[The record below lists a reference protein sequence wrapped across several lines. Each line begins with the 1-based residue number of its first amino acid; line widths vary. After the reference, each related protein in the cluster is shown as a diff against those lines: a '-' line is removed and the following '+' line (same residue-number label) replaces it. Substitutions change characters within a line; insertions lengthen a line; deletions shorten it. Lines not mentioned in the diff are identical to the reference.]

1 MNKKS
6 ALYVRIS
13 PEIDYKLRELI
24 FKKYSKY
31 EKGLLSHEVEEALK
45 NWILLHLQTHTQTQ
59 NLKLG
64 VPNAINP
71 TLENTINPSLKV
83 HKVWE
88 QVRDYLL
95 KNYYT
100 ELKPSQQISEPH
112 LRQAIKAV
120 RGSDP
125 RTVRKWMKLLE
136 EFKLI
141 KHIVG
146 AIWEIPSY

>member
-1 MNKKS
+1 MKKRS
-6 ALYVRIS
+6 IHIWLS
-13 PEIDYKLRELI
+13 PEIDNKLRELI
-24 FKKYSKY
+24 AKKYSRY
-31 EKGLLSHEVEEALK
+31 EKGLLSHEIEEALK
-45 NWILLHLQTHTQTQ
+45 NWVLLHTQAQ

-64 VPNAINP
+64 VPNAINS
-71 TLENTINPSLKV
+71 TLENTINPGLKV
-83 HKVWE
+83 HMVWE

-95 KNYYT
+95 KNYYA

-125 RTVRKWMKLLE
+125 RTVRKWLKLFQ
-136 EFKLI
+136 EFKLV

-146 AIWEIPSY
+146 AIWEVVSY

>member
-1 MNKKS
+1 MKKRP
-6 ALYVRIS
+6 LHIWLS
-13 PEIDYKLRELI
+13 PEIDNKLRELI
-24 FKKYSKY
+24 AKKYSRY
-31 EKGLLSHEVEEALK
+31 EKGLLSHEIEEALK
-45 NWILLHLQTHTQTQ
+45 NWVLLHTQAQ

-64 VPNAINP
+64 VPNDIKPPLN
-71 TLENTINPSLKV
+71 NIINPSLKV
-83 HKVWE
+83 HRVWE

-95 KNYYT
+95 KNYYA
-100 ELKPSQQISEPH
+100 ELKPSQQILDVH

-125 RTVRKWMKLLE
+125 RTVKKWMKLLE